1 MVQQTTDIHTM
12 SYHLWRRALAGD
24 SDGVLLALENTRW
37 EELPLL
43 TADLLARLYVRKGR
57 LTEARIIW
65 ERILQVDPHYPPA
78 VEAVNK
84 LDSGWLI
91 GALAKKYSLWFG
103 VGGLLLFAL
112 YGLGM
117 LLVGNNDPSFA
128 LTGVAVILTVLA
140 LYLAG
145 LAGLFG
151 WACTMVLSPLGF
163 DRDLGSP
170 RVPPGRGR

>member
-1 MVQQTTDIHTM
+1 MYQQTTDIHAM

-24 SDGVLLALENTRW
+24 SDGVLLALEKMRW

-43 TADLLARLYVRKGR
+43 TADLLARLYVRRGR

-65 ERILQVDPHYPPA
+65 ERILQIDPHYAPA

-84 LDSGWLI
+84 LDSPWLI
-91 GALAKKYSLWFG
+91 GALAKKYSLGFG
-103 VGGLLLFAL
+103 VGGLLLFAS
-112 YGLGM
+112 YGIGTLFLGDK
-117 LLVGNNDPSFA
+117 DPSFA
-128 LTGVAVILTVLA
+128 LTGVAIILTVLA

-151 WACTMVLSPLGF
+151 WACTTVLSPLGF
-163 DRDLGSP
+163 NRSLCSP
-170 RVPPGRGR
+170 RMQPGRGR